1 MRKSRSKGAAQGTGA
16 TEGGGYRL
24 VALSADGTLEFDLPA
39 RGEFTIGRTAAAFV
53 TLEDPSVSR
62 THAVLSLDGDHAA
75 IADRRSRNGTFVN
88 GVPVPAAGRPLLPG
102 DEVRFGAVCGTLV
115 RRAQPGAP
123 APRVALDVLDQRL
136 AAEAERAV
144 RNERPLAALCVA
156 PISVDAAAVEAV
168 ADVVVDCLRSYDLV
182 AERDG
187 GRLEVLLPE
196 CTQDGALRIAQRMD
210 VALRQSNL
218 AARVGVAAFPATAPS
233 VESLLPSADVAR
245 RAVPHAGV
253 GVAHGA
259 TRVLHVAGRA
269 VVATHPSMLQVF
281 ALLER
286 LAHGVGPVLVMGER
300 GAGTTTVADALHAL
314 GPRADRPLVHLDCAA
329 TPAAHLAAELLG
341 VEAQGGP
348 GVGTAATGVLEFAA
362 GGTVVLQEV
371 GHLSLELQVA
381 LLRVLQTKTSCRI
394 GSQEAGPVDVRIV
407 ATTSMD
413 LELARS
419 EGTFRRDLQILL
431 AETSVAVP
439 PLRARRREVPML
451 ARWFVEEAVQES
463 GRQAPT
469 LSPGVESA
477 LRRHTWPGNLDE
489 LRRAVELAV
498 VRCQGDEIQ
507 VAHLPVEIAGAW
519 ASADDGSGWDAREFA
534 ETSVVT
540 LAPTPTTPRRAP
552 EAPAAAAPLAP
563 PPAPVD
569 GLVLPADRPYDESLE
584 VVQRLLVE
592 RALEKAGG
600 ALPKA
605 AALLGMDKRRLTR
618 LLDRL
623 GVQR

>member
-1 MRKSRSKGAAQGTGA
+1 MRKSRSKGAERGTGSVD
-16 TEGGGYRL
+16 GGGYRL
-24 VALSADGTLEFDLPA
+24 VALSAEGTLEFDLPS

-53 TLEDPSVSR
+53 ALEDPSVSR
-62 THAVLSLDGDHAA
+62 THAVLRVDGGQAT

-88 GVPVPAAGRPLLPG
+88 GVPVPVAGRTLLPG
-102 DEVRFGAVCGTLV
+102 DEVRFGAVCATLV
-115 RRAQPGAP
+115 ERAQPGAP
-123 APRVALDVLDQRL
+123 APTVAAEALDLRL

-156 PISVDAAAVEAV
+156 PIAVDAASLKAV
-168 ADVVVDCLRSYDLV
+168 AEVVADCLRTYDLV
-182 AERDG
+182 AERDAS
-187 GRLEVLLPE
+187 RLEVLLPE

-210 VALRQSNL
+210 AVLRQSQL

-245 RAVPHAGV
+245 RAVAHAGV

-281 ALLER
+281 ALVER

-314 GPRADRPLVHLDCAA
+314 GPRADRPLVHLDCAT
-329 TPAAHLAAELLG
+329 TPASQLAAELLG
-341 VEAQGGP
+341 VEGHGEA
-348 GVGTAATGVLEFAA
+348 GVGTATTGVLEFAS

-371 GHLSLELQVA
+371 GHLSLELQA
-381 LLRVLQTKTSCRI
+381 TLLRVLQTKSCLRL
-394 GSQEAGPVDVRIV
+394 GASVAGPIDVRLI
-407 ATTSMD
+407 ATTSLD
-413 LELARS
+413 LELMRS

-439 PLRARRREVPML
+439 PLRARRREVPLL
-451 ARWFVEEAVQES
+451 ARWFVEEAVQDS

-469 LSPGVESA
+469 LSPGVESV
-477 LRRHTWPGNLDE
+477 LRRHAWPGNLDE
-489 LRRAVELAV
+489 LRRAIDAAV
-498 VRCQGDEIQ
+498 AQCQGGEIQ
-507 VAHLPVEIAGAW
+507 VSHLPAEVAGAW
-519 ASADDGSGWDAREFA
+519 SSGDDGSGWDARAFDD
-534 ETSVVT
+534 TSVVT
-540 LAPTPTTPRRAP
+540 LTPTTPRRAP
-552 EAPAAAAPLAP
+552 EPPGEPAPLAP
-563 PPAPVD
+563 PPAPSD
-569 GLVLPADRPYDESLE
+569 GIVVPADRPYDESIE

-618 LLDRL
+618 LLDKL
-623 GVQR
+623 GVEH